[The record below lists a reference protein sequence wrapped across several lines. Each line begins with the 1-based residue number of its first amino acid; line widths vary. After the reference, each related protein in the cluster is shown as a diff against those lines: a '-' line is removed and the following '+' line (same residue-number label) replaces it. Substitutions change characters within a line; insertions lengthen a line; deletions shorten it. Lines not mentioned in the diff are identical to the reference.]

1 MLTWTWARRLAPFR
15 VQVNA
20 VHPGAVLGT
29 QLARDLALK
38 RGTHTAEVSAGRVG
52 SRLHTCVPCAFL
64 CKRVYRARA
73 FASCSGHWRL
83 CLVSCDANLVAVS
96 VLLPWC
102 HVALFFSTL
111 SKRLS
116 QAKGRQREGAV

>member
-20 VHPGAVLGT
+20 AHPGSVLGT

-52 SRLHTCVPCAFL
+52 SRLHTRVPCACL
-64 CKRVYRARA
+64 C
-73 FASCSGHWRL
+73 
-83 CLVSCDANLVAVS
+83 
-96 VLLPWC
+96 
-102 HVALFFSTL
+102 
-111 SKRLS
+111 
-116 QAKGRQREGAV
+116 